1 MTIRNKLIAGF
12 SSQILILLTFGFLV
26 WLAING
32 LHKNINTIV
41 DWKIPAVKLAVNV
54 HAGAY
59 DATVEQLNYLLTQK
73 PETYQ
78 RAKQVLAE
86 MDHDLD
92 AVDQLAQKFND
103 QPLLAQFA
111 SVRKNVADFRTLYD
125 QGVAS
130 LKNNRRAAQVMA
142 DSGKQV
148 LAETD
153 VFATDQERQYAALL
167 RNNVSSETLNNNVQR
182 YILANRIKSLAYTI
196 IQHEKQER
204 LHKNR
209 QFYKQMQ
216 TELPTLMTLYG
227 KLERITRKQSN
238 LKQIA
243 IAREA
248 TKKYAEAAAQ
258 WIRNDDQLK
267 SIISRMDS
275 IAAQARKSAAAAEH
289 DGWTKASEVGQQT
302 LALVNK
308 ANITILIALLF
319 GTLIGVAL
327 AITLPKNIVASI
339 NALSD
344 FSKRLGAGDLT
355 ARTHFK
361 PTDEIGIMAQ
371 NFDQASSSLQ
381 KLLQHVNS
389 NADSLAQY
397 STTLDDAVNKTT
409 ANIQQQKENTEQVAT
424 AMTEMT
430 ATVVEVSNNATQAAE
445 SATEADQQAQEGGR
459 VVSEAVKSIHFL
471 DDKITQA
478 SQVIAQLENDVGD
491 ISSILEVIRNVS
503 EQTNLLA
510 LNAAIEAARAGEH
523 GRGFAVVAD
532 EVRTLA
538 SRTQT
543 STDEIQNM
551 IEKLQSGAKQAVTAM
566 KSSQETAA
574 ISVDQAAQSGDT
586 LTAITTAISTIN
598 EMNIQIATA
607 SKEQSAVAEEIN
619 QRIIAINQI
628 SEEGVSDADQTASAT
643 HQLNQM
649 AKELKQAMARFRV

>member
-12 SSQILILLTFGFLV
+12 SSQIIILLTFGLLV

-103 QPLLAQFA
+103 QPLLAQSA

-167 RNNVSSETLNNNVQR
+167 RNNVSAETLNNNVQR

-258 WIRNDDQLK
+258 WIRNDDQFK

-289 DGWTKASEVGQQT
+289 DGWTKASEIGQQT

>member
-12 SSQILILLTFGFLV
+12 SSQVFILLTFGFLT
-26 WLAING
+26 WQSINW
-32 LHKNINTIV
+32 LHKDIDTIV
-41 DWKIPAVKLAVNV
+41 NWKIPAVKLAVDV

-59 DATVEQLNYLLTQK
+59 DATIEQLNYLLYEK

-78 RAKQVLAE
+78 RAKQVLDE

-92 AVDQLAQKFND
+92 AVDQLARQFND
-103 QPLLAQFA
+103 QPLLAQSA

-130 LKNNRRAAQVMA
+130 LKDNQRAAQVMA
-142 DSGKQV
+142 NTGKQV
-148 LAETD
+148 LAEAD
-153 VFATDQERQYAALL
+153 AFALEQERQYTMLL
-167 RNNVSSETLNNNVQR
+167 RNNAPAETLNDKVQK
-182 YILANRIKSLAYTI
+182 YILVNKIKSLAYTI

-216 TELPTLMTLYG
+216 TELPALMTLYD

-238 LKQIA
+238 LNRIA

-248 TKKYAEAAAQ
+248 TKKYAQAAAQ
-258 WIRNDDQLK
+258 WIHNDDQLK
-267 SIISRMDS
+267 SIISQMDS
-275 IAAQARKSAAAAEH
+275 IAAQARESAAAAEN
-289 DGWTKASEVGQQT
+289 DGWTKAREVGQQT
-302 LALVNK
+302 IALVNK

-319 GTLIGVAL
+319 GSLIGGAL
-327 AITLPKNIVASI
+327 AITLPKNIIASI

-381 KLLQHVNS
+381 NLLQQVNI
-389 NADSLAQY
+389 NADALTQY
-397 STTLDDAVNKTT
+397 STTLDEAVNKTT
-409 ANIQQQKENTEQVAT
+409 TNIQKQKENTEQVAT
-424 AMTEMT
+424 AMTEMA
-430 ATVVEVSNNATQAAE
+430 ATVVEVSKNAAQAAE
-445 SATEADQQAQEGGR
+445 SATEADRQAQEGGR
-459 VVSEAVKSIHFL
+459 VVSEAVNFIHSL
-471 DDKITQA
+471 DNEITQA

-538 SRTQT
+538 SRTQK

-551 IEKLQSGAKQAVTAM
+551 IEKLQCGAKQAVKAM
-566 KSSQETAA
+566 QSSQETAA
-574 ISVDQAAQSGDT
+574 KSVDQATKSGNA

-598 EMNIQIATA
+598 EMNMQIATA
-607 SKEQSAVAEEIN
+607 SKEQTAVAEEIN
-619 QRIIAINQI
+619 QRIITINQI
-628 SEEGVSDADQTASAT
+628 TEEGVVDADKTASAT
-643 HQLNQM
+643 HKLNQM
-649 AKELKQAMARFRV
+649 AKELKQAIERFRV

>member
-12 SSQILILLTFGFLV
+12 SSQIIILLTFGLLV

-78 RAKQVLAE
+78 RAKQVLAK
-86 MDHDLD
+86 MDHNLD

-103 QPLLAQFA
+103 QPLLAQSA
-111 SVRKNVADFRTLYD
+111 SARKNVADFRTLYD

-167 RNNVSSETLNNNVQR
+167 RNNVSAETLNNNVQR

-258 WIRNDDQLK
+258 WIRNNDQLK

-289 DGWTKASEVGQQT
+289 DGWTKASEIGQQT

-361 PTDEIGIMAQ
+361 PTDEFGIMAQ

-430 ATVVEVSNNATQAAE
+430 ATVVEVSNNAAQAAE